1 MIRDLIFLP
10 TVTNTEILAAGV
22 FAVTT
27 FIIFPLLV
35 AWGISV
41 FTDPRGRFGRF
52 RDFK

>member
-22 FAVTT
+22 LTVAAC
-27 FIIFPLLV
+27 IIFPLLV

-41 FTDPRGRFGRF
+41 LTDPKGRFGRF

>member
-10 TVTNTEILAAGV
+10 TVTNTEMLAALAL
-22 FAVTT
+22 AVAT

-35 AWGISV
+35 VWGISV
-41 FTDPRGRFGRF
+41 FTDPKGRFGRF